1 MNELEV
7 LDIYLTISLQADNRI
22 SINYNQCMEH
32 FESLYPDS
40 SRFSEIEKILG
51 YIKNGNS
58 CQLIGLPG
66 VGRSNLLGL
75 LTYNTNVR
83 IKHLGENQKWFHF
96 VLCNFSEIRKRPLFE
111 VTKFIFL
118 SLVDS
123 LRERKMEEYQKLNEI
138 FKESATANDELVLF
152 QGLKR
157 AIDYL
162 CIEKELTVIFLFDR
176 FEEYISM
183 LETEFFANLR
193 ILRNR
198 AKYRF
203 SVIFS
208 LNRPLEDLIE
218 PMLFADF
225 YEFLAGNTVYL
236 PLLDKPGLEFRISYL
251 EKVSGKKSSTLPAG
265 RQGETIQAII
275 DLTAGHGKLTRL
287 CLESISSQELGIK
300 NYDLRKFLL
309 EQKSIMGALYEIW
322 LSLIP
327 SEQTGILSK
336 KRDSEY
342 LGSVGLIKNNK
353 VAIPLFEKFI
363 STIKQSSNQ
372 AITFDSV
379 ANEIKKGEIIISDT
393 LTSSE
398 FRLLKFL
405 LENPDKIIERE
416 EIIKSVWSD
425 TKSTEGVTDQAL
437 DQLIFRL
444 RKKIEEDP
452 NNPVHLQTL
461 KGRGIRFVS

>member
-1 MNELEV
+1 MKRSNNE
-7 LDIYLTISLQADNRI
+7 TIENA
-22 SINYNQCMEH
+22 H
-32 FESLYPDS
+32 FESLYPDT
-40 SRFSEIEKILG
+40 SRFEEIEKILG

-75 LTYNTNVR
+75 LVYNTNVR
-83 IKHLGENQKWFHF
+83 IKHLSENQKWFHF
-96 VLCNFSEIRKRPLFE
+96 VLCNFSEIRKKPLFE
-111 VTKFIFL
+111 ATKFIFL

-123 LRERKMEEYQKLNEI
+123 LRERKMNEEYEALDKI
-138 FKESATANDELVLF
+138 FKDSVVSNDELVLF

-157 AIDYL
+157 AIDFM
-162 CIEKELTVIFLFDR
+162 CIEKELTVVFLFDR

-183 LETEFFANLR
+183 LEAEFFASLR

-225 YEFLAGNTVYL
+225 YEFLAGNIIYL
-236 PLLDKPGLEFRISYL
+236 PLLDKPGLDFRISYL
-251 EKVSGKKSSTLPAG
+251 EKVSGKNIDKKSIEKVL
-265 RQGETIQAII
+265 E
-275 DLTAGHGKLTRL
+275 LTAGHGKLTRL
-287 CLESISSQELGIK
+287 CLEATLSNQEARIK
-300 NYDLRKFLL
+300 NKDLKDFFVG
-309 EQKSIMGALYEIW
+309 QKSIKGALYEIW
-322 LSLIP
+322 SSLLP
-327 SEQTGILSK
+327 EEQTFFKKLISTSEESLRNTSEVTTRAPRRWILE
-336 KRDSEY
+336 D
-342 LGSVGLIKNNK
+342 LGLVKNNK
-353 VAIPLFEKFI
+353 IQIPLFEKFI

-372 AITFDSV
+372 AISFDPIT
-379 ANEIKKGEIIISDT
+379 NEIRKGDIVLSDS

-398 FRLLKFL
+398 FKLLKFL
-405 LENPDKIIERE
+405 LENSDKIIERE

-425 TKSTEGVTDQAL
+425 SKSTEGVTDQAL

-452 NNPVHLQTL
+452 NNPTRLQTL
-461 KGRGIRFVS
+461 KGRGIRFISQL

>member
-1 MNELEV
+1 MKQSNNG
-7 LDIYLTISLQADNRI
+7 TIENA
-22 SINYNQCMEH
+22 H
-32 FESLYPDS
+32 FESLYPDT
-40 SRFSEIEKILG
+40 SRFSEIEKALSFV
-51 YIKNGNS
+51 KKGNS
-58 CQLIGLPG
+58 AQLVGLPG

-75 LTYNTNVR
+75 LTYNTNAR
-83 IKHLGENQKWFHF
+83 IKHLSENQKWFHF
-96 VLCNFSEIRKRPLFE
+96 VLCNFSEIRKKPLFE
-111 VTKFIFL
+111 ATKFIFL
-118 SLVDS
+118 SLTDS
-123 LRERKMEEYQKLNEI
+123 LRERKMKEYQRLNEI
-138 FKESATANDELVLF
+138 FKESASANDELVLF

-162 CIEKELTVIFLFDR
+162 CIEKELTVVFLFDR
-176 FEEYISM
+176 FEEYISE
-183 LETEFFANLR
+183 LSTEFFANLR

-225 YEFLAGNTVYL
+225 YEFLAGNIIYL
-236 PLLDKPGLEFRISYL
+236 PLLDKPGLDFRISYL
-251 EKVSGKKSSTLPAG
+251 KKVSNKQFSN
-265 RQGETIQAII
+265 ETIKTII

-287 CLESISSQELGIK
+287 CLEAVSSQDLRFTI
-300 NYDLRKFLL
+300 YDLRKSLL
-309 EQKSIMGALYEIW
+309 GQKSIKGALYEIW
-322 LSLIP
+322 SSLLP
-327 SEQTGILSK
+327 EEQMGIMNKESGIGNEFL
-336 KRDSEY
+336 EN
-342 LGSVGLIKNNK
+342 VGLIQNGKIS
-353 VAIPLFEKFI
+353 IPLFEEFI
-363 STIKQSSNQ
+363 STMKQLSNLPVGRQ
-372 AITFDSV
+372 GETIQYDAVT
-379 ANEIKKGEIIISDT
+379 NEIKRGDIPLSDI

-425 TKSTEGVTDQAL
+425 SKSTEGVTDQAL

-444 RKKIEEDP
+444 RKKIEDDP
-452 NNPVHLQTL
+452 NNPRHLQTL